1 MKRYI
6 KATTSKP
13 KLNKVQISWDELD
26 SGTGIMYT
34 ITSDAGEVIFE
45 EIFDYH
51 DVDPD
56 KVYDSA
62 AELAIISLSQQYDL
76 TDEAIAT
83 IQST

>member
-6 KATTSKP
+6 KANTSKP
-13 KLNKVQISWDELD
+13 ELNKVQTSWDELD

-34 ITSDAGEVIFE
+34 ITSDTGEVLFE
-45 EIFDYH
+45 EVFDYQ

-56 KVYDSA
+56 EVYDSA
-62 AELAIISLSQQYDL
+62 AELAILSLSQQYDL